1 LLKGVVVRARKGI
14 KGSSNLNGAG
24 EADEVI
30 DEAAIEKAGAKLNLK
45 QLLQQTVKGF
55 RVVYGPNATETYK
68 INFDDLIIIIDGVH
82 LARFG
87 QQRETLEYLQASD
100 IKGIEVMRNMR
111 HTGNYRSTFLTTS
124 QQMNINRQYAFVE
137 ITTHSGNGIFLKH
150 TPGVYVYKPL
160 PVSWPVQFYAP
171 RYAVKENAP
180 GGLHDLRSTIY
191 WQPNLVTD
199 KQGRGETS
207 FYSADKPST
216 YTVILQGSDMNG
228 NIGIRMR
235 KIIVGK

>member
-1 LLKGVVVRARKGI
+1 
-14 KGSSNLNGAG
+14 
-24 EADEVI
+24 
-30 DEAAIEKAGAKLNLK
+30 
-45 QLLQQTVKGF
+45 
-55 RVVYGPNATETYK
+55 VYSDP
-68 INFDDLIIIIDGVH
+68 LVIIIDGVH

-100 IKGIEVMRNMR
+100 IKGIEVMHSMR
-111 HTGNYRSTFLTTS
+111 TASSYRSAFLTTGQLMDIS
-124 QQMNINRQYAFVE
+124 KQYVFVE

-171 RYAVKENAP
+171 RYTVKDAP
-180 GGLHDLRSTIY
+180 GRLPDLRSTIF

-199 KQGRGETS
+199 KQGVVDTS

-228 NIGIRMR
+228 NVGYRMK
-235 KIIVGK
+235 KIQVGSL